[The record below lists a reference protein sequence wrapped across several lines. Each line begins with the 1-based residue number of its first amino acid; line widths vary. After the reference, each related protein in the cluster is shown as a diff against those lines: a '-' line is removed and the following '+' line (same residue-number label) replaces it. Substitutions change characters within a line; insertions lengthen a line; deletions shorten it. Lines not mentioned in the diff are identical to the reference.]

1 MSGGIFPEAEARV
14 GRLVGGLCAALAI
27 LGGLVLVVLTVMTVL
42 SIAGRAL
49 VPLGLGP
56 VPGDFELVEAGVAF
70 AVFSF
75 LPWCQFRRG
84 HVTVDL
90 LAERF
95 GPRGMAACA
104 LASNLVMTAIA
115 GLLAWRLG
123 LGMQDKRL
131 YPETSFILQFPI
143 WWPYAA
149 SLAGAWMF
157 AVASAYTVWR
167 ALNETL
173 TTGEQAGL
181 RPRGTE
187 SGE

>member
-1 MSGGIFPEAEARV
+1 
-14 GRLVGGLCAALAI
+14 
-27 LGGLVLVVLTVMTVL
+27 MTVL